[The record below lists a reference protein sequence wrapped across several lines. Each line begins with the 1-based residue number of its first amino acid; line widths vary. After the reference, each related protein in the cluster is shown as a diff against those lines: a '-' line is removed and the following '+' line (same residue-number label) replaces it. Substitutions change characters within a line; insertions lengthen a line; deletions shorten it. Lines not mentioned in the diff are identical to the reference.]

1 MLEEI
6 GAIIRKKIIEQ
17 SIKAE
22 TLANEAGITDSYI
35 SKIVNNKLKTPPSIS
50 TLNKIAE
57 ALQLT
62 TEEREKILK
71 LAELAKTP
79 ATIREEYENMKRILS
94 SSGFEINNQEIVK
107 MPIYSGVSA
116 GDGHLCYGEILYY
129 DYFPVMRNLD
139 AKFNIKVIGDSME
152 PMIPNGAVLT
162 INEQSNLENGE
173 IGVFIIDDKEGFVKK
188 FYRED
193 KFIRLVSLNPNYND
207 IIILPNEHFKIVGK
221 VIKVSYTL

>member
-1 MLEEI
+1 MNKNIILGKFIKEKREI
-6 GAIIRKKIIEQ
+6 LG
-17 SIKAE
+17 
-22 TLANEAGITDSYI
+22 L
-35 SKIVNNKLKTPPSIS
+35 
-50 TLNKIAE
+50 
-57 ALQLT
+57 
-62 TEEREKILK
+62 
-71 LAELAKTP
+71 
-79 ATIREEYENMKRILS
+79 TIRELKEKAGLSTTSIISDLENASKKRIDPLILKKIAAALDLS
-94 SSGFEINNQEIVK
+94 YLDLYKIIGFIDEEDINTVLEKSGLDVIEESKMIK
-107 MPIYSGVSA
+107 MPVFSGVSA
-116 GDGHLCYGEILYY
+116 GGGVLCYGDVLFY
-129 DYFPVMRNLD
+129 DYFPPMKNMEN
-139 AKFNIKVIGDSME
+139 KFNIQVVGDSME